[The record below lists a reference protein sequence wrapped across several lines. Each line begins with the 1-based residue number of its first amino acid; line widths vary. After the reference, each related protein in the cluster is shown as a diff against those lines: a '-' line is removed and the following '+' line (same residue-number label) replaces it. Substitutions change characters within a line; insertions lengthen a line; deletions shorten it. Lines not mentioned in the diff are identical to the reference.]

1 MKVFTQKKTDVI
13 YNLEHHGKGDVTSS
27 QIMCEE
33 CEDAEIRY
41 SCEMLKDGDH
51 VLDIGGNIGLHT
63 INFASKIIPNGKL
76 VAFEPMSK
84 NFGVLT
90 KNIEKYELDKNN
102 VLAINAAVSDVSKK
116 AQYVI
121 NPNNMGDCRGHVF
134 EGEEY
139 EEETINQLSLDDFFE
154 NHNTIGIEWEKIKL
168 IKMDTQGS
176 EINILKGASKCFEK
190 RFNGTIF
197 MEYAPYWLHNN
208 NQDIGWFFRF
218 IKEQMFSVFLIPLD
232 SNINGR
238 PIVNPSSI
246 TEIKN
251 YYDECKRKDTYCNII
266 LKTTP
271 YYN

>member
-1 MKVFTQKKTDVI
+1 
-13 YNLEHHGKGDVTSS
+13 
-27 QIMCEE
+27 MCEE

-154 NHNTIGIEWEKIKL
+154 NHNTL
-168 IKMDTQGS
+168 GS
-176 EINILKGASKCFEK
+176 
-190 RFNGTIF
+190 
-197 MEYAPYWLHNN
+197 
-208 NQDIGWFFRF
+208 
-218 IKEQMFSVFLIPLD
+218 
-232 SNINGR
+232 
-238 PIVNPSSI
+238 
-246 TEIKN
+246 
-251 YYDECKRKDTYCNII
+251 
-266 LKTTP
+266 
-271 YYN
+271 